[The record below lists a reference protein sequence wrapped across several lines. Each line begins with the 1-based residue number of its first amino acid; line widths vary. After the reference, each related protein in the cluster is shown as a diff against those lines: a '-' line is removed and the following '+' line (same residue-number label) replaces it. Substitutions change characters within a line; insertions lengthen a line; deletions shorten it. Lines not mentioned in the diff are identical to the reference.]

1 MARTRRKYEATK
13 SEIEHCLNCDKPA
26 CACNSCSGP
35 PAVRENPMKE
45 PHSRKGFPDEVRAR
59 ALALVA
65 EGHSHRQAGEMVG
78 VAKSTV
84 RLWVVG
90 EKRKENEA

>member
-1 MARTRRKYEATK
+1 MARTRRSYEATK

-35 PAVRENPMKE
+35 PAVRANPRKE
-45 PHSRKGFPDEVRAR
+45 PNSRKGYPDAIRAR

-84 RLWVVG
+84 RLWVVD
-90 EKRKENEA
+90 EKRKEHET